1 MVGPV
6 TLTHVVLVQFQYRLP
21 LKSLLM
27 LFPIL
32 IFNGLVAIEEIEDER
47 HGALIS
53 QLATAVD
60 AKLVEGRLMQSPIF
74 ESDF

>member
-1 MVGPV
+1 
-6 TLTHVVLVQFQYRLP
+6 
-21 LKSLLM
+21 M

-32 IFNGLVAIEEIEDER
+32 IFNGLAAIEEIEDER

-53 QLATAVD
+53 QLVTAVD